1 MISSLAFVVLG
12 AVTAATPCENLKT
25 ISLPNTVISSSVLV
39 TAGSPFP
46 APLPAAR
53 GGGAPPAAAG
63 APAGGGGRG
72 GGRGGAAPAPAITPV
87 DFCRI
92 VAVLKPSTDSNI
104 NIEVWLPA
112 ADKWNEK
119 FQAEGN
125 GGWAGS
131 IQGLGA
137 MQTAVRAGYAT
148 AGTDTGHTVASGS
161 FAVGHPEQVIDFGY
175 RAIHE
180 MTVQSKAL
188 IKAFYGQSEKFS
200 YFVGCSTGGRQALME
215 AQRYPNDFDGIIAG
229 APANDH
235 INLHAGD
242 MSRQIDIFK
251 DPAGYLNAAKVA
263 TLAAAVMKDC
273 DELDGVKD
281 GMLNDP
287 RQCKFDPSSLL
298 CKGED
303 SDSCLTAAQVK
314 TVQRAY
320 APTNTSKGDLLF
332 PGFSKGGESTYTV
345 LRGNLPGPPQAQTA
359 APAAAAAATPRVP
372 APPVPAA
379 LGWDT
384 FRYLA
389 HQDANWDWH
398 NFNVDVDPAL
408 AMKNAGSIINST
420 SPDLSKF
427 KSHGGKLIM
436 YHGWADPAIQPEH
449 TVLYY
454 ASVLD
459 KMGKNQDDWLRL
471 FMVPGMGH
479 CGGGAA
485 NSPNTMDTIGT
496 LVTWREKGTA
506 PDLMIGSNAAAG
518 LSRPLCPYPQ
528 IAKYKGT
535 GSTNDASNFAC
546 AQP

>member
-1 MISSLAFVVLG
+1 
-12 AVTAATPCENLKT
+12 
-25 ISLPNTVISSSVLV
+25 
-39 TAGSPFP
+39 
-46 APLPAAR
+46 
-53 GGGAPPAAAG
+53 
-63 APAGGGGRG
+63 
-72 GGRGGAAPAPAITPV
+72 V
-87 DFCRI
+87 DFCRV
-92 VAVLKPSTDSNI
+92 VAVLAPSSDSHI
-104 NIEVWLPA
+104 NVEVWLPA
-112 ADKWNEK
+112 ADKWNGK

-131 IQGLGA
+131 IQGLSA
-137 MQTAVRAGYAT
+137 MQTAIRAGYAT
-148 AGTDTGHTVASGS
+148 AGSDTGHTGANGS
-161 FAVGHPEQVIDFGY
+161 FAIGHPEQVIDFGY

-180 MTVQSKAL
+180 MAVQSKSL
-188 IKAFYGQSEKFS
+188 IKAFYGESEKFS
-200 YFVGCSTGGRQALME
+200 YFVGCSTGGRQALMA

-251 DPAGYLNAAKVA
+251 DPAGFLSATKVA
-263 TLAAAVMKDC
+263 MLADAVMKTC

-281 GMLNDP
+281 GILNDP
-287 RQCKFDPSSLL
+287 RQCKFEPASLL
-298 CKGED
+298 CKAED

-320 APTNTSKGDLLF
+320 APAKTSKGELIF
-332 PGFSKGGESTYTV
+332 PGYSKGGESTYTV
-345 LRGNLPGPPQAQTA
+345 MRGNLPGPAA
-359 APAAAAAATPRVP
+359 AGAPAAAPPTGAPRAP

-379 LGWDT
+379 IGYDT

-398 NFNVDVDPAL
+398 NFNIDVEPAL
-408 AMKNAGSIINST
+408 AMKNAGATINST

-427 KSHGGKLIM
+427 KAHGGKLIM

-454 ASVLD
+454 SSVLD

-485 NSPNTMDTIGT
+485 NSPNTFNTVGT
-496 LVTWREKGTA
+496 LEAWRETGKA
-506 PDLMIGSNAAAG
+506 PDSMMGSNAAAG
-518 LSRPLCPYPQ
+518 VTRPLCPYPQ
-528 IAKYKGT
+528 VAKYKGT
-535 GSTNDASNFAC
+535 GDTKVAENFVC